1 MVTRTIGS
9 FGSIVLFA
17 VLAGC
22 QNSHPADS
30 SVASTPARSVIIAT
44 GNGGHTT
51 VFVPTANPTQPAV
64 YCSEGT
70 QACPECTAAAVKYFQ
85 TGVLDP
91 QCSRT
96 GAIRSVDTR
105 FEHQ

>member
-9 FGSIVLFA
+9 ICIILTIAA
-17 VLAGC
+17 VAGC
-22 QNSHPADS
+22 QNSRPADHP
-30 SVASTPARSVIIAT
+30 VAGIPGGSVIIAT

-51 VFVPTANPTQPAV
+51 VFVPTADPAQPAV

-96 GAIRSVDTR
+96 GAIRSIDTHVG
-105 FEHQ
+105 HQ